1 MEKIAIITD
10 SCGDVPQKYRDQY
23 DIYILPIMIQC
34 GDEEY
39 RDGIDINAEDVYEK
53 QKTDVLKT
61 ASPSGK
67 DIMDTFE
74 AIYQRGYTHAI
85 AILLSGGLSGT
96 SNQVRL
102 FSESQDDIEV
112 AVFDSKSGS
121 IGYGAI
127 AIQLAKYRDQGMSFK
142 ELKSQALK
150 LIDNTHVYFS
160 IDTLEFLQKGGRI
173 GKATAFVGSAL
184 KIKPILSFDKD
195 KGEIDVPAKV
205 RGSKKVPAKLME
217 LVETISTNYNHQP
230 FNILVADGAMPEE
243 REALEK
249 ELKEKYPDF
258 QECIETKI
266 GAALSCYLGPG
277 LLGAGIQFIEK

>member
-10 SCGDVPQKYRDQY
+10 SCGDVPQIYREKY
-23 DIYILPIMIQC
+23 DIYVMPIMIQC

-39 RDGIDINAEDVYEK
+39 RDGIDITAQDVYK
-53 QKTDVLKT
+53 RQKIDVLKT

-67 DIMDTFE
+67 DIVDIFE
-74 AIYQRGYTHAI
+74 KVKKNGYRKAI

-102 FSESQDDIEV
+102 FADNQNDIEV

-121 IGYGAI
+121 IGYGSI
-127 AIQLAKYRDQGMSFK
+127 AIQLAKYRDQGMTFVQLK
-142 ELKSQALK
+142 EQALR
-150 LIDNTHVYFS
+150 LVEDTYVYFS

-184 KIKPILSFDKD
+184 KIKPILSFDKE
-195 KGEIDVPAKV
+195 KGEIDVPTKV
-205 RGSKKVPAKLME
+205 RGSKKVPAKLIE
-217 LVETISTNYNHQP
+217 LVENAKKTNENRAFYL
-230 FNILVADGAMPEE
+230 LVADGAMPEE
-243 REALEK
+243 RELLEQQ
-249 ELKEKYPDF
+249 LKVKYPDYKG
-258 QECIETKI
+258 CIEAKI

-277 LLGAGIQFIEK
+277 LLGAGIQFVDE